1 VATAATDATL
11 ISLAATSTTATAA
24 KSVLRKASLFY
35 FVWVMFSYTT
45 AGPFGLE
52 DQVSTSGPGMTLL
65 YHLVIPFFWC
75 IPVSLV
81 AAELTSAMPVQGG
94 FYRWVRAA
102 FGDFWGF
109 LAGWWNWSASFL
121 LGGVYAVL
129 FTDYLR
135 VWFPQITGWKHYVI
149 SVGLVAV
156 IAYVNVRGIQ
166 MVGKFA
172 TALELFILLPIL
184 ILVVLGLLHWHHN
197 PFVPFIP
204 PNGPPFKVF
213 GVGLALGIW
222 LYSGYEQ
229 LSTVAEEVDNPQR
242 NYPIALAIVVPL
254 SIATYFLPTLAS
266 LAALGNWQDW
276 HTGYFSEAARLIGG
290 PWFGKWMTIAAM
302 VTNAALLNS
311 TVLTTTRMPF
321 AMAEDRYLPRALT
334 RLHPRFGTPWVAIL
348 VSAAVYALLAFQTL
362 TRLITIYV
370 WLRSATTILTVLA
383 AWGMRRR
390 RPDLPRAFLVPGAK
404 AGLVYVIAAPVIMS
418 VVALLGSD
426 SFTWRWGPV
435 ALLLGPVVYP
445 LLRATRSEKSL

>member
-1 VATAATDATL
+1 
-11 ISLAATSTTATAA
+11 
-24 KSVLRKASLFY
+24 
-35 FVWVMFSYTT
+35 
-45 AGPFGLE
+45 
-52 DQVSTSGPGMTLL
+52 
-65 YHLVIPFFWC
+65 
-75 IPVSLV
+75 
-81 AAELTSAMPVQGG
+81 
-94 FYRWVRAA
+94 
-102 FGDFWGF
+102 
-109 LAGWWNWSASFL
+109 
-121 LGGVYAVL
+121 
-129 FTDYLR
+129 
-135 VWFPQITGWKHYVI
+135 
-149 SVGLVAV
+149 
-156 IAYVNVRGIQ
+156 
-166 MVGKFA
+166 
-172 TALELFILLPIL
+172 
-184 ILVVLGLLHWHHN
+184 
-197 PFVPFIP
+197 
-204 PNGPPFKVF
+204 
-213 GVGLALGIW
+213 
-222 LYSGYEQ
+222 
-229 LSTVAEEVDNPQR
+229 
-242 NYPIALAIVVPL
+242 
-254 SIATYFLPTLAS
+254 
-266 LAALGNWQDW
+266 
-276 HTGYFSEAARLIGG
+276 
-290 PWFGKWMTIAAM
+290 MTIAAM